1 MRAFLH
7 GSHIPNHP
15 LAFEY
20 LPSLFVTPCS
30 HTFCVCV
37 NTQHSV
43 LCVSSICV
51 TFSAPHWPSV
61 LPFPSVY
68 VVGGRVGL
76 RF

>member
-7 GSHIPNHP
+7 GYHIPNHP

-30 HTFCVCV
+30 HTVCV

-68 VVGGRVGL
+68 FGGGQVGL
-76 RF
+76 HF